1 MIDNKSRNY
10 AILCEMLY
18 FNLEK
23 SHNRSSLTSAIALL
37 LVILRRCEIGSGSSA
52 ETREALSSGANSL
65 LKVLKI
71 FGYFQQMY
79 SSNISSAA
87 KVMGDILKQK
97 KYNNDRHFEISF

>member
-1 MIDNKSRNY
+1 M
-10 AILCEMLY
+10 ILCEMLY
-18 FNLEK
+18 FNLKK

-87 KVMGDILKQK
+87 KVMGDIIKQK
-97 KYNNDRHFEISF
+97 KYNNDRHYEISF